1 MIEVYNKC
9 GFFFS
14 VTSELEEENLL
25 PGGIYL
31 LINCCFKAINLVEKT
46 KQDVRGN
53 VCELN
58 SLESNFVQSLKRMK
72 KGDINFCF

>member
-9 GFFFS
+9 GFFFFFL

-31 LINCCFKAINLVEKT
+31 LINCCFKAINLVEKLSKT
-46 KQDVRGN
+46 
-53 VCELN
+53 
-58 SLESNFVQSLKRMK
+58 
-72 KGDINFCF
+72 